1 MTPSFDPADLEF
13 PMPDQTTATVSVTYV
28 TAPSCHYCEHGR
40 TVLADLDRRIPLD
53 VREVTLDCE
62 EGRRLLTTHR
72 FAFPPA
78 VIVDGRLIAH
88 GRLSARRLAR
98 LLPREVR

>member
-1 MTPSFDPADLEF
+1 MLE
-13 PMPDQTTATVSVTYV
+13 PTTAAVQLTYV
-28 TAPSCHYCEHGR
+28 TAPACHYCDDGR
-40 TVLADLDRRIPLD
+40 TVLAAIAERIPLD
-53 VREVTLDCE
+53 VREVPLDSD

-78 VIVDGRLIAH
+78 VIVDGRLVAH

-98 LLPREVR
+98 LLTREVR